1 MDGFIFRHLEEHSMT
16 NIEYLT
22 VGQYDF
28 FEKVEINDDGHFTVE
43 SGSYKSK
50 RPRSGLLTT
59 ENRKALDRLV
69 EDLPQKFS
77 NVNGDR
83 SFAARLTVD
92 SDHGRREYW
101 IHPSADRPPALGQL
115 VNFIRAL

>member
-1 MDGFIFRHLEEHSMT
+1 MT
-16 NIEYLT
+16 QIEYLT

-28 FEKVEINDDGHFTVE
+28 FEKVEIGDDGHFTIE

-50 RPRSGLLTT
+50 RPRTGALTS
-59 ENRKALDRLV
+59 EHRQALERLV
-69 EDLPQKFS
+69 EGLPQRFN

-83 SFAARLTVD
+83 SFAARLRVD
-92 SDHGRREYW
+92 SDRGQREFW
-101 IHPSADRPPALGQL
+101 IHPCADRPAALGQL